1 MALHVRGEP
10 STGAALCG
18 LSHGEASQ
26 AVSIWQ
32 GASGMCRPLPAT
44 LRPPRPSRA
53 VLINQLGLFLIVSSA
68 AACGVVM
75 FTFYL
80 DCDPLLAGRISAP
93 DQVSLVQAPRPLLS
107 THPHC
112 EPLGESLGVKLEK
125 YS

>member
-1 MALHVRGEP
+1 MLPP
-10 STGAALCG
+10 SST
-18 LSHGEASQ
+18 
-26 AVSIWQ
+26 
-32 GASGMCRPLPAT
+32 P
-44 LRPPRPSRA
+44 RPPLPSRA

-107 THPHC
+107 THP
-112 EPLGESLGVKLEK
+112 
-125 YS
+125 Y